1 MNGQLSSFA
10 DFSPLRGILEEKLF
24 ELVPTKFT
32 QSYDWGTSIN
42 DFPSSDPIFLMDRST
57 NSGRNADRKNDLV
70 LKASVTVDVR
80 SGTRQATAIGDIA
93 PFKIRLMGNSLD
105 LITIGFTGARFE
117 RDIDGK
123 SSYEAKIGKVEI
135 GKQLEFIQ
143 KLQEYLGPK
152 GNGPYVTLQPS
163 PPSIEAGYRFATSII
178 QLGSLTFQNIAI
190 SVSMLLPFDQ
200 RPALFQFAFA
210 SRENPFLISNFPYG
224 GGGFVRLIANAKGLV
239 GFELSFEFGAVTAI
253 EYGPMKGH
261 GRITAGI
268 GFMSL
273 KTERENLQY
282 LEGFVKAIGSGQI
295 ACFGMCINMEICIR
309 QDNGG
314 DMVGSSTYS
323 FTFSVWKFE
332 YGYEVMATERISGKS
347 SSATTKKMSLLSD
360 DTATRSGPQ
369 TVVRTP
375 RKQRQW
381 NEYRRHLAL

>member
-1 MNGQLSSFA
+1 
-10 DFSPLRGILEEKLF
+10 
-24 ELVPTKFT
+24 
-32 QSYDWGTSIN
+32 
-42 DFPSSDPIFLMDRST
+42 
-57 NSGRNADRKNDLV
+57 
-70 LKASVTVDVR
+70 
-80 SGTRQATAIGDIA
+80 
-93 PFKIRLMGNSLD
+93 MGNSLD

-117 RDIDGK
+117 RDSKGN

-143 KLQEYLGPK
+143 KLQDYLGPK
-152 GNGPYVTLQPS
+152 GNGPYVTLQHS

-239 GFELSFEFGAVTAI
+239 GLELSFEFGAVAAI
-253 EYGPMKGH
+253 EYGPMSGH

-268 GFMSL
+268 GFMTL
-273 KTERENLQY
+273 KTEKETLQY
-282 LEGFVKAIGSGQI
+282 LEGFVKAIGTGQI
-295 ACFGMCINMEICIR
+295 ACFGMCINMEICVR

-323 FTFSVWKFE
+323 FTFSLGLFD
-332 YGYEVMATERISGKS
+332 YGYTVKATQRISGKS
-347 SSATTKKMSLLSD
+347 STRIAKKLNMFTDL
-360 DTATRSGPQ
+360 TVPQTEPQ

-375 RKQRQW
+375 SKQRQW
-381 NEYRRHLAL
+381 NEYRNYLAF